1 MDGKLYVYTISE
13 LIAKSI
19 FENDDCYLNEVKN
32 RLYYCGFSPNVI
44 DDIIQKEL
52 KLVNE
57 NKIQIISSR
66 IIDNKF
72 NINTFKANKNKIMLS
87 ELLAIIDESIMI
99 RKFFSHNYDEN
110 TINQIEQISSED
122 LNNFLMKEFYDRI
135 ESAFRDANNLKLK
148 FRGYVYEEQ
157 IGKLYE
163 NEMAIIVKNRWSN
176 FIDTTFKIYGG
187 IY

>member
-19 FENDDCYLNEVKN
+19 FENEDCYLNEVKN

-66 IIDNKF
+66 VIDNNF
-72 NINTFKANKNKIMLS
+72 NINTFKI
-87 ELLAIIDESIMI
+87 
-99 RKFFSHNYDEN
+99 
-110 TINQIEQISSED
+110 
-122 LNNFLMKEFYDRI
+122 
-135 ESAFRDANNLKLK
+135 
-148 FRGYVYEEQ
+148 
-157 IGKLYE
+157 
-163 NEMAIIVKNRWSN
+163 
-176 FIDTTFKIYGG
+176 
-187 IY
+187 